1 MFCKKIILRNYLFLV
16 LIFLVLTA
24 CSKKEDSYFP
34 LSSGLKWHYNVSL
47 TTRDGLEKQ
56 KYILYNL
63 GPDKLNGEPVF
74 LRKSLDGTILYY
86 SISDDGI
93 YYLGNLDSKATSPKF
108 YADKSIVIP
117 TPFAINKKWEQITYT
132 RLLKKTGPPQRTEF
146 KIIAEVPLEISIESM
161 TDTVI
166 VPAGKF
172 NKCMRIKMQ
181 GSAYKDAGN
190 YVGLT
195 LVNVEQT
202 NWYSQGVGLVKMERI
217 ETTKSDA
224 LDKGTL
230 SIELTNFESE

>member
-1 MFCKKIILRNYLFLV
+1 MRITVHSYILV
-16 LIFLVLTA
+16 IFLVFISA
-24 CSKKEDSYFP
+24 GCSKKENSYFP
-34 LSSGLKWHYNVSL
+34 LSSGLKWHYNVAL

-56 KYILYNL
+56 KYILQNI
-63 GPDKLNGEPVF
+63 GADELNGESVF

-93 YYLGNLDSKATSPKF
+93 YYLGNLDIRESKPIF
-108 YADKSIVIP
+108 FADKQIVIP
-117 TPFAINKKWEQITYT
+117 TPFAIDTEWEQVTHT

-146 KIIAEVPLEISIESM
+146 KIIAEVPLEIKIESLE
-161 TDTVI
+161 DTVI
-166 VPAGKF
+166 VPAGQF
-172 NKCMRIKMQ
+172 NKCMRIKMI

-202 NWYSQGVGLVKMERI
+202 NWYSSGVGLVKMERI
-217 ETTKSDA
+217 ETTQSDA

-230 SIELTNFESE
+230 LVELPEFESG

>member
-1 MFCKKIILRNYLFLV
+1 MHNYLLV
-16 LIFLVLTA
+16 ILILLAFTS
-24 CSKKEDSYFP
+24 CSKKENSYFP

-47 TTRDGLEKQ
+47 ITRDGLEKQ
-56 KYILYNL
+56 KYILHNV
-63 GPDKLNGEPVF
+63 GPDELNGQPVF

-93 YYLGNLDSKATSPKF
+93 YYLGNLDSKATKPKF
-108 YADKSIVIP
+108 YADKRIVIP
-117 TPFAINKKWEQITYT
+117 KPFAIDKKWEQITYT
-132 RLLKKTGPPQRTEF
+132 KLLKKTGPPQRTEF
-146 KIIAEVPLEISIESM
+146 KIIAEVPLEIKIESM
-161 TDTVI
+161 NDTVI

-172 NKCMRIKMQ
+172 KKCMRIRMT

-195 LVNVEQT
+195 LVGVEQT

-217 ETTKSDA
+217 ETTKSAA

-230 SIELTNFESE
+230 SIELTNFESR